1 MTIPTIDQTVSRMKV
16 EILTEI
22 ESGRIPDSVQSF
34 SDLHDYVDANEFGGM
49 CEDSI
54 ADPIIESLG
63 DYDAFIDYVNHCQC
77 IVHEWLVN
85 GGHRQ

>member
-1 MTIPTIDQTVSRMKV
+1 MTIPTIDQTVAQMKV

-34 SDLHDYVDANEFGGM
+34 SDLHDYIDANTLGGM
-49 CEDSI
+49 CDGI
-54 ADPIIESLG
+54 ADLFGSDE
-63 DYDAFIDYVNHCQC
+63 AWIDHAAECQD
-77 IVHEWLVN
+77 IVHDWLVN